1 MSNLSDTDMKK
12 TQINEYYMQ
21 KYQYLSGMYIT
32 LIYILIALII
42 LAIINNTGLLPNFI
56 FLILFSIL
64 LASGIIYYIY
74 KMNSYLSRSNTV
86 FTQFNWQFTPGKGS
100 PNDNNINKN
109 NKQALNGTCYN
120 GACCGTGQVWNATIT
135 KCVIN

>member
-32 LIYILIALII
+32 LIYILVALII

-64 LASGIIYYIY
+64 LSIGIIYYIY
-74 KMNSYLSRSNTV
+74 KMNSYLSRSNNV

-100 PNDNNINKN
+100 LNNNGITNKN
-109 NKQALNGTCYN
+109 NSLNGTCYN